1 VSWNITSYIL
11 ACCFSTSIF
20 HLFLVCWRTKRGES
34 MAAGMSRSG
43 EDGKGKGKGNSIK
56 PQKERVIYRNQSWR
70 EINLGIGSGRIF
82 LLPFTKERVIYRNQ
96 SWRVGTHLRQPCPF
110 EYTMLEVYD
119 ALGFLLYLVL
129 LFFCCRCQ
137 GKWLQGATG
146 CALSSGEFKKPSTN
160 LPHLGKHAAREKRIV
175 DCYKES
181 EVFPMLPNC
190 Q

>member
-1 VSWNITSYIL
+1 MSWNITSYIL

-56 PQKERVIYRNQSWR
+56 PQ
-70 EINLGIGSGRIF
+70 
-82 LLPFTKERVIYRNQ
+82 KERVIYRNQ